1 MEHDCTFTIN
11 RELRENT
18 YCFCYKVYW
27 KDNFI
32 VDSNLWRTKP
42 FHNLKDAKA
51 FAKKMWKEYK
61 QHKLKPY
68 ILEKIVRSD
77 YFKEELFYDLKKVE
91 KEKYEYNYIRKVW

>member
-1 MEHDCTFTIN
+1 MESDVTFTIN

-27 KDNFI
+27 KNNYTIDT
-32 VDSNLWRTKP
+32 NLWKSKC
-42 FHNLKDAKA
+42 FHNFKDAKA

-68 ILEKIVRSD
+68 ILETIVRSD
-77 YFKEELFYDLKKVE
+77 YFKEELFYGLKIVDKD
-91 KEKYEYNYIRKVW
+91 KYEYNYIRRAW